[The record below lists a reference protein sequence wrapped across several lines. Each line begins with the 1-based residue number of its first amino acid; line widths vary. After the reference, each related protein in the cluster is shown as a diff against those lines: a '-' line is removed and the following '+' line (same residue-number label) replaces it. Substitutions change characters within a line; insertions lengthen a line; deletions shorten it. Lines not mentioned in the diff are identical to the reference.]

1 MCEGRYTEHFAW
13 SSWILGMA
21 FCRGQGIGPQEKLLH
36 ASPPACEMGRDDGN
50 DRIVSEQYVIMS
62 DVQWQGETTAI

>member
-1 MCEGRYTEHFAW
+1 
-13 SSWILGMA
+13 MA

-62 DVQWQGETTAI
+62 DVQWQGDTTAI